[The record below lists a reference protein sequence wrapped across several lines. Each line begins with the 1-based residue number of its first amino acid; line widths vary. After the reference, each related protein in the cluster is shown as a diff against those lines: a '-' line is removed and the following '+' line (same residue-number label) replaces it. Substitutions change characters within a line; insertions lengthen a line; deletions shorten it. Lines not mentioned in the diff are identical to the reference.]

1 MADRTLTSLYVGI
14 AQKSTGNFTYNP
26 RMTRLQTI
34 LLLTIILLVGLIP
47 ITIYLME
54 GNSLTGDIA
63 SLPTRETP
71 RHEQAAQALAG
82 LVVKPTYMMLCLA
95 VIIALIG
102 QTRPALVAL
111 MWGQIAFLIG
121 EIFCAI
127 NFYIYRHESLVSE
140 YLHSFGMAL
149 AFGFTV
155 FALLEWFELFA
166 NVRRKPFLAKEM
178 KAFALFATPALTIL
192 TFIPLLA
199 PLQTSAYTTSIFN
212 FTYSYTRFEA
222 YEIYE
227 RRILPISAF
236 VFFST
241 AFFSLLNRQ
250 NGISFL
256 TKALLSAG
264 LGALGFSF
272 FRIAL
277 NAIFVDN
284 LVWFEFWEE
293 TTELMYVGATA
304 FALWRFRFLLKKTP
318 LLSMF
323 LVGKNI

>member
-1 MADRTLTSLYVGI
+1 
-14 AQKSTGNFTYNP
+14 
-26 RMTRLQTI
+26 MTRLQTI

-111 MWGQIAFLIG
+111 MWGQIAFLAG
-121 EIFCAI
+121 ETFCAI
-127 NFYIYRHESLVSE
+127 NFYVYRHESLISE

-149 AFGFTV
+149 AFGLTLL
-155 FALLEWFELFA
+155 ALIEWVELLTNA
-166 NVRRKPFLAKEM
+166 RRKPLFLKEIR
-178 KAFALFATPALTIL
+178 AFTLFALPIFAML

-199 PLQTSAYTTSIFN
+199 PLQTDAYTTSIFN
-212 FTYSYTRFEA
+212 VAYSYTRFEA

-227 RRILPISAF
+227 RRVLPALSMIIF
-236 VFFST
+236 IVTFFY
-241 AFFSLLNRQ
+241 LLNGPPLMPFRA
-250 NGISFL
+250 
-256 TKALLSAG
+256 KAMLCAG
-264 LGALGFSF
+264 LGALGFAY
-272 FRIAL
+272 FRLAL
-277 NAIFVDN
+277 NAIFVDS

-293 TTELMYVGATA
+293 ATELMFVGAVA
-304 FALWRFRFLLKKTP
+304 FALWRFKAFLENTP
-318 LLSMF
+318 LLALLRSR
-323 LVGKNI
+323 